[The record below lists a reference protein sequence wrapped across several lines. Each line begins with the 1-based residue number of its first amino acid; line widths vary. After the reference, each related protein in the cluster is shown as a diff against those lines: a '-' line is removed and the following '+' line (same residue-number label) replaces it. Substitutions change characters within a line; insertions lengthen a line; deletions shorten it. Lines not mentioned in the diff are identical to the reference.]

1 MISEEQMLLLRALS
15 ATGEL
20 AVAAFLEWRARVPL
34 NDIDNSAFRIIS
46 LLVNLVRREGLND
59 ADILRLKGIERH
71 IWAANTLKLRQL
83 FHALDIL
90 ERAKVRPMLLKGAA
104 LMARMPAI
112 AAKRIVGDYDIL
124 IEDAAVERAKTH
136 LINAGYWMVG
146 FSFDDLDGELQ
157 RSPTA
162 GVPIASI
169 GGAGEIDLHWRSL
182 PNIFDPD
189 LTRTLFEA
197 GEQHAI
203 QGRAVLVPTLTH
215 HLFLTLAR
223 CQPWDQHE
231 CFTRLIEGYFL
242 LVDSISHVDWN
253 ELSTLVRKHGLE
265 ASAVV
270 FLDILQKECR
280 VKVPKWFLARLRWS
294 AVGLKAQ
301 EWRIRSLP
309 PAVRSPVQ
317 NWFLERQDR
326 TYYRSQ
332 SEILPPSLI
341 ESFLSQYG
349 KGGERLVRLWD
360 FASRR
365 YSGASTKRPRYLSG
379 FSYPESGGRWS
390 EGVWA
395 AMAVPLSEQQR
406 SGQDVSILAQCF
418 DGARFPFRISA
429 TGGITPITRIVAKG
443 ESADIVIKMRPL
455 PQLGGDGLLL
465 LWLPDSRSP
474 KDAGVS
480 HDTRQLGLYIRR
492 PPPNG

>member
-15 ATGEL
+15 ATGES

-332 SEILPPSLI
+332 SEFFHRRSSNRSCHSTEKVASDWFGYGISRVVVIVGLQRNVRVTYRASLI
-341 ESFLSQYG
+341 RKVAVAGAKAFG
-349 KGGERLVRLWD
+349 RLW
-360 FASRR
+360 
-365 YSGASTKRPRYLSG
+365 
-379 FSYPESGGRWS
+379 
-390 EGVWA
+390 
-395 AMAVPLSEQQR
+395 
-406 SGQDVSILAQCF
+406 
-418 DGARFPFRISA
+418 PFRCPNNSA
-429 TGGITPITRIVAKG
+429 AAKTSLFWRNALMERDFRSEFLLQA
-443 ESADIVIKMRPL
+443 ES
-455 PQLGGDGLLL
+455 
-465 LWLPDSRSP
+465 
-474 KDAGVS
+474 
-480 HDTRQLGLYIRR
+480 RQ
-492 PPPNG
+492 